1 LTEQKV
7 GHVSLHNGGGF
18 VVRMMFRY
26 RDADGNYRESHQGG
40 DITLGFTQKVDPGVL
55 GVPNGSLITLKA
67 FVVWG
72 SDNIAQQE
80 FVYEAGNQTAKYT
93 ITGTTLINTLG
104 FIGFEP

>member
-26 RDADGNYRESHQGG
+26 RDADGNYRESHQ
-40 DITLGFTQKVDPGVL
+40 GVL